1 MNQNNERVFT
11 PSNKLKSY
19 SLKIGDIELVHD
31 AIISM
36 EFSYKNDSPIVMGKI
51 LINDLYDMSQLVD
64 WKSIDVQVLYV
75 DMKSES
81 TEKRFRITQIK
92 EYEHSNYKKAFQ
104 LCVQD
109 TFSYKLKHSFLSRG
123 FNTSIINAFQQYLD
137 YLDLNDFDTDFS
149 SMTTTESF
157 TVPKSMNNLDFFINK
172 FKMNGYYLYQNQDS
186 ICVKSLSDLSVN
198 SLPEND
204 GLFTN
209 ETDNQYYKNRII
221 ASRTHL
227 NDRERVIPKTRSLA
241 FDVNSKKFLYESNND
256 KTSLSLNDDID
267 DIQDDVGFRDVYQ
280 QHLNFDEHNVMIR
293 DSFLSQNG
301 IELVVNGF
309 KKNTLNQI
317 YDVHLRGNVSTTETQ
332 MKGNII
338 MNGKYVSKRINDK
351 IIGDSFIQKIH
362 LERADIQSNS

>member
-19 SLKIGDIELVHD
+19 SLKIGDIELVQD

-36 EFSYKNDSPIVMGKI
+36 EFSYKNDSPIVLGKI
-51 LINDLYDMSQLVD
+51 LINDLYDMNQLID
-64 WKSIDVQVLYV
+64 WKSVDVQVLYV

-81 TEKRFRITQIK
+81 TEKTFKIIQIK

-104 LCVQD
+104 LTIQD
-109 TFSYKLKHSFLSRG
+109 TFSYKLKHSFISRG
-123 FNTSIINAFQQYLD
+123 FNSSILSAFQQYIDHLE
-137 YLDLNDFDTDFS
+137 LNDFDTDFS
-149 SMTTTESF
+149 AMSQTETF
-157 TVPKSMNNLDFFINK
+157 TVPKSMNNLEFFIQK
-172 FKMNGYYLYQNQDS
+172 FKMNGYYLYQNQNA
-186 ICVKSLSDLSVN
+186 ICVKSLEDLNVN
-198 SLPEND
+198 NLIEND
-204 GLFTN
+204 DIFTN

-241 FDVNSKKFLYESNND
+241 FDVGSKKFLYDNNND
-256 KTSLSLNDDID
+256 KSIFSLNDDLD
-267 DIQDDVGFRDVYQ
+267 DIQDDLGFRDVYQ
-280 QHLNFDEHNVMIR
+280 QHLNFDEHNTMLR

-301 IELVVNGF
+301 IELVINGF

-317 YDVHLRGNVSTTETQ
+317 YDVHLRGNVSTTDTQ
-332 MKGNII
+332 MKGNLI
-338 MNGKYVSKRINDK
+338 MNGKYISKQINDK
-351 IIGDSFIQKIH
+351 IIGDSFIQKVY